1 MKKYEWEVILM
12 AFFDELSKKFTDV
25 SRVVTR
31 KAKEMTDVGGLKI
44 QIADE
49 KRKVNK
55 LYENLGRKY
64 YEVYKDEPQEEVAE
78 LVNQVKAALEK
89 VDSLE
94 DEILRV
100 EAESAAKAEEERMLR
115 EAEAVAKKESVAEAV
130 IREIPEEEADS
141 EATESEEQEETVSG
155 ESEAAPEEPADGAE
169 AESTEAGIEEAAD
182 AEEDKTEA

>member
-1 MKKYEWEVILM
+1 MKKYEWEVKIM
-12 AFFDELSKKFTDV
+12 AFFDDLSKKFTDV

-49 KRKVNK
+49 KRKVSK

-64 YEVYKDEPQEEVAE
+64 FEIYKDAPQEEMAD

-94 DEILRV
+94 DEILKV
-100 EAESAAKAEEERMLR
+100 EAESAAKALEERVRR
-115 EAEAVAKKESVAEAV
+115 EAEAAAKKESVAEAE
-130 IREIPEEEADS
+130 IREVQDEVPEEAV
-141 EATESEEQEETVSG
+141 EEQEETVSG
-155 ESEAAPEEPADGAE
+155 ESEAAPAKPADGAE
-169 AESTEAGIEEAAD
+169 AESTEAGIEEVD
-182 AEEDKTEA
+182 DGKEDKTE